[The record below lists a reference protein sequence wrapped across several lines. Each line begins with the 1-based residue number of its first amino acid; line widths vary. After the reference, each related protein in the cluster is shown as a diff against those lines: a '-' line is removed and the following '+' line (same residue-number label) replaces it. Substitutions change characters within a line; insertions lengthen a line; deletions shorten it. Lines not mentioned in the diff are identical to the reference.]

1 MKVSLY
7 LLTSILVAFISRESF
22 LEGILPPNSDGIY
35 VVIENKC
42 DQVFTFQL
50 FGGNAEWV
58 GDGDWHDTAYDHMER
73 STLFGQELMEP
84 ITNPTYTGRPLDGSF
99 CPYTFRVYPSSEMED
114 HYVTNRPAIY
124 TAAACL
130 LILCTSLIFVVYD
143 WLVERRQRIVAASAQ
158 QSDALVSS
166 MFPVSV
172 KEKLYKHQESKDKDI
187 RSERRVSFKGF
198 KKRLSTTEKLTMPV
212 ASEEFADD
220 QIIADTYSD
229 TTILF
234 ADIAGFTK
242 WSNGRDPHQVFHLL
256 ETIYFMFDKFA
267 KRRGV
272 FKISVIGDCYFGTCF
287 ICALSMHISQ
297 LFISIILLTRLI
309 PCYSQLLRVYQHL
322 KRITPSEW

>member
-1 MKVSLY
+1 MIAMLLLLPLWQLIFSGEFIALLVSSGIVARVISCCTE
-7 LLTSILVAFISRESF
+7 LTSLLLCRESF

-50 FGGNAEWV
+50 FGDNAEWV
-58 GDGDWHDTAYDHMER
+58 GYGDLHETAYDRMER

-84 ITNPTYTGRPLDGSF
+84 ITSATYTGRPLDGSF

-114 HYVTNRPAIY
+114 HYVTNRPQIY

-130 LILCTSLIFVVYD
+130 LILCTSLIFIVYD
-143 WLVERRQRIVAASAQ
+143 WLVERRQRIVESSAQ

-166 MFPVSV
+166 MFPSAV
-172 KEKLYKHQESKDKDI
+172 KEKLYQQHKSQGKDV
-187 RSERRVSFKGF
+187 RSGRRVSFKGV
-198 KKRLSTTEKLTMPV
+198 KKRRGTIEQPTMPDV
-212 ASEEFADD
+212 SEEFSDISVDD
-220 QIIADTYSD
+220 QIIADTYPD

-234 ADIAGFTK
+234 ADIAGFTR

-272 FKISVIGDCYFGTCF
+272 LKISVIGDCYFGTSLC
-287 ICALSMHISQ
+287 
-297 LFISIILLTRLI
+297 
-309 PCYSQLLRVYQHL
+309 
-322 KRITPSEW
+322 